1 MASRD
6 HYRNKAKA
14 CFEAE
19 SMRDPME
26 RLAMLQVAQSYLKL
40 ANCPAAGHEHGTR
53 RPAHDPPHSEKR
65 ELERFCSA
73 LRSIPACPDERA
85 S

>member
-1 MASRD
+1 MPSRD

-14 CFEAE
+14 CVEASE
-19 SMRDPME
+19 AMRDPAE

-40 ANCPAAGHEHGTR
+40 ASRPAAAGHEHGTR
-53 RPAHDPPHSEKR
+53 TEKR

-73 LRSIPACPDERA
+73 LRSVLTCPDEQG